1 MPVFPAACPF
11 VTSVGSTQGFGPEKA
26 INFTGGGFSNVFTT
40 PSYQTSAVA
49 SFLRTVP
56 STFRGTFNKAG
67 RGYPDVS
74 LQGWNFEIVSGGVT
88 GLVGG
93 TSASSP
99 TFAGI
104 IALIN
109 DRLVQAGRP
118 VLGFLNPFLYSTA
131 STAFTDI
138 TIGHNSGFVCPASSV
153 SLFNCLVQIS

>member
-1 MPVFPAACPF
+1 MPVFPASCPF
-11 VTSVGSTQGFGPEKA
+11 LTSVGSTQGFGPEKA
-26 INFTGGGFSNVFTT
+26 INFTGGGFSNVFPA
-40 PSYQTSAVA
+40 PSYQSAAVA
-49 SFLRTVP
+49 SFLKTVP
-56 STFRGTFNKAG
+56 STFPGTFNKLG
-67 RGYPDVS
+67 RGYPDVA
-74 LQGWNFEIVSGGVT
+74 LQGWNFEIVSAGET

-109 DRLVQAGRP
+109 DRLVAENKP

-131 STAFTDI
+131 SAAFTDI

-153 SLFNCLVQIS
+153 SL